1 MLDNVLAHSANRQRT
16 EQGGRGAFAG
26 HVAEGDSEAAF
37 AVRKKIV
44 EIAAQLARGAVTGG
58 QVEAGDFASA
68 AGKKLALNF
77 SRSSE
82 IVMQAALSFAGFF
95 VQAGV
100 FERDGNV
107 RGKRGEHALVLR
119 GECVRFRTFQVQ
131 NANLTILYQERNDK
145 FGANGHT

>member
-1 MLDNVLAHSANRQRT
+1 MLDDVLAHSANRQRT

-58 QVEAGDFASA
+58 QVEAGDLAGA

-95 VQAGV
+95 VQAGG
-100 FERDGNV
+100 FARDGNV
-107 RGKRGEHALVLR
+107 RGGRGGRGPGLPGEFRRLR
-119 GECVRFRTFQVQ
+119 
-131 NANLTILYQERNDK
+131 
-145 FGANGHT
+145 